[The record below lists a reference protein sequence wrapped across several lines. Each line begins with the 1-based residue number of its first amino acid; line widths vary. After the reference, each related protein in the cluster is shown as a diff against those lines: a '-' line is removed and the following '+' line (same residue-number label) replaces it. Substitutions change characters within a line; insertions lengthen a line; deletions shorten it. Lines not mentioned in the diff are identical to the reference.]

1 MERKKLRQLIQD
13 IKIIKKSGKLSGHT
27 GPRGATPDRR

>member
-27 GPRGATPDRR
+27 GPHGAKLTER